1 MDETYAGF
9 DPDLKPVNEDELK
22 EPTDKRM
29 FVLAAALKDGL
40 FTFLVVY
47 FFVYIIFLNYYF
59 CLHFSGY
66 SIDDLH
72 ELTNIDKWFLSKL
85 KNIINFHV
93 ILQQCNNVDSLSK
106 FILEKAKQFGFSD
119 KQIAKLVQSSEMVV
133 RRRRYDL
140 GIHPWVKQIDTLAGL
155 FTF

>member
-1 MDETYAGF
+1 M
-9 DPDLKPVNEDELK
+9 K
-22 EPTDKRM
+22 EYFLST
-29 FVLAAALKDGL
+29 F
-40 FTFLVVY
+40 FT
-47 FFVYIIFLNYYF
+47 
-59 CLHFSGY
+59 GY
-66 SIDDLH
+66 SIDNLH

-155 FTF
+155 LTFSDHFFLF

>member
-1 MDETYAGF
+1 M
-9 DPDLKPVNEDELK
+9 K
-22 EPTDKRM
+22 EYFLST
-29 FVLAAALKDGL
+29 F
-40 FTFLVVY
+40 FT
-47 FFVYIIFLNYYF
+47 
-59 CLHFSGY
+59 GY
-66 SIDDLH
+66 SIDNLH

-155 FTF
+155 FTFSDKFFVLRFFKNLFYS

>member
-1 MDETYAGF
+1 M
-9 DPDLKPVNEDELK
+9 K
-22 EPTDKRM
+22 EYFLST
-29 FVLAAALKDGL
+29 F
-40 FTFLVVY
+40 FT
-47 FFVYIIFLNYYF
+47 
-59 CLHFSGY
+59 GY
-66 SIDDLH
+66 SIDNLH

-155 FTF
+155 FTFSDKSFVLRFFKNLFL